1 MERKG
6 SINITFNPNN
16 NQNNFVLQRFTCIKE
31 YYITSSYDF
40 HGDEKVS
47 QTILYD
53 AVPLHL
59 IASVKKRL
67 ELSDYQYSIE
77 LY

>member
-6 SINITFNPNN
+6 SINITFDLSD
-16 NQNNFVLQRFTCIKE
+16 NQKDFVLQRFKSIKE

-47 QTILYD
+47 QTISYD
-53 AVPLHL
+53 LVPSHL
-59 IASVKKRL
+59 VASVKKRL